1 MILVF
6 ASSKGGVGKSTA
18 CAALASA
25 LALEG
30 QSVLIIDLDQN
41 QTLARWRRSFDIPY
55 VTVEAIAP
63 AQFIAY
69 IDEQI
74 DSGLYDHILIDLMG
88 ARERTQLAAYALADL
103 VIIPAQASE
112 PDLREA
118 VVVAKDVLT
127 IARETG
133 RTIPF
138 RLLLTKMSPL
148 KTRVGEYASSQLAE
162 KNMPCFQTVLV
173 ERVGYREMFLTGE
186 LPTLGEKGKGAGGE
200 IDNLL
205 LEIRTAVARNSGEV
219 AEPELQ
225 EAV

>member
-6 ASSKGGVGKSTA
+6 ASSKGGVGKSTT

-30 QSVLIIDLDQN
+30 KSVLIIDLDQN
-41 QTLARWRRSFDIPY
+41 QTLARWRRRFDMPR
-55 VTVEAIAP
+55 VSVEAIEAEEFTSFL
-63 AQFIAY
+63 ARQTA
-69 IDEQI
+69 
-74 DSGLYDHILIDLMG
+74 SGSFDHILIDLMG
-88 ARERTQLAAYALADL
+88 AREATHLKAYARADL

-127 IARETG
+127 MARETG
-133 RTIPF
+133 RDIAY

-148 KTRVGEYASSQLAE
+148 KTRVADYATDQLAQ
-162 KNMPCFQTVLV
+162 KKMPCFKTMLV
-173 ERVGYREMFLTGE
+173 ERVAYREMFLTGE
-186 LPTLGEKGKGAGGE
+186 LPTIGEKGRGAGAE

-205 LEIRTAVARNSGEV
+205 LEIRVAIAKGQETGLGLR
-219 AEPELQ
+219 

>member
-6 ASSKGGVGKSTA
+6 ASSKGGVGKSTTR
-18 CAALASA
+18 AALASA

-30 QSVLIIDLDQN
+30 KSVLVIDLDQN
-41 QTLARWRRSFDIPY
+41 QTLARWRRRFDIPRI
-55 VTVEAIAP
+55 TVEAIAQEDFTTYL
-63 AQFIAY
+63 ATQMA
-69 IDEQI
+69 
-74 DSGLYDHILIDLMG
+74 SGSFDHVLIDLMG
-88 ARERTQLAAYALADL
+88 AREATHLKAYATADL

-127 IARETG
+127 MARETG
-133 RTIPF
+133 RDIPY

-148 KTRVGEYASSQLAE
+148 KTRVADYATDQLAQ
-162 KNMPCFQTVLV
+162 KRMPCFKTMLV
-173 ERVGYREMFLTGE
+173 ERVAYREMFLTGE
-186 LPTLGEKGKGAGGE
+186 LPTIGEKGRGAGAE

-205 LEIRTAVARNSGEV
+205 LEIRVAIARGQETG
-219 AEPELQ
+219 LGLR

>member
-41 QTLARWRRSFDIPY
+41 ETLSRWRRSFDIPH
-55 VTVEAIAP
+55 VAVEAIPA
-63 AQFIAY
+63 AQFSAY
-69 IDEQI
+69 LDDQL
-74 DSGLYDHILIDLMG
+74 DGGLYDHILIDLMG
-88 ARERTQLAAYALADL
+88 AREKTQLKAYAMADL

-118 VVVAKDVLT
+118 VVVAKDVL
-127 IARETG
+127 AMGRETG
-133 RTIPF
+133 RAIPF

-148 KTRVGEYASSQLAE
+148 KTRVGEYASAQLTQ

-173 ERVGYREMFLTGE
+173 ERVAYREMFLTGE
-186 LPTLGEKGKGAGGE
+186 LPTIGEKGRGAGGE
-200 IDNLL
+200 IANLL
-205 LEIRTAVARNSGEV
+205 LEIRVAVTRNSES
-219 AEPELQ
+219 AEAELE